1 MENWRLV
8 VCGSMLTIL
17 HPAFIS
23 GLFLMAWKTKGS
35 RVCMGSAGKS
45 GWSIKSGEP
54 SYVEETK

>member
-1 MENWRLV
+1 M

-45 GWSIKSGEP
+45 GWSVKSGEP